1 MMKFLIALVVQAL
14 IVMFIFPIIDPN
26 FKARGNIQSSL
37 LVVLIFIVL
46 NFLIRWFF
54 LLFTFGLA
62 GVFYLLTF
70 GLVGLIVN
78 AVVLL
83 LISKMFPGLISVP
96 GFFSALVGGALLA
109 LVNVVVK

>member
-1 MMKFLIALVVQAL
+1 MIKFFIALAIQAL
-14 IVMFIFPIIDPN
+14 IVMFVFPIIDSN
-26 FKARGNIQSSL
+26 FKAKGNIQSSI

-62 GVFYLLTF
+62 GIFYLLTF

-78 AVVLL
+78 AIVLL
-83 LISKMFPGLISVP
+83 LISRMFPELISVP
-96 GFFSALVGGALLA
+96 SFFSALLGGALLA